1 MKIIIT
7 RKKIKNII
15 FKVNINET
23 VSVSAPHFV
32 SESELNKI
40 IERKVEWIEKK
51 IKEIRDKAPVK
62 YSFYY
67 FLGEKIELNK
77 NTKKDIE
84 IYLKKEVSSII
95 EPIIIKYLK
104 LTNLAI
110 EHSSYKFMKTR
121 WGSCNTRKKYLNFN
135 ILLLASPLESIEYV
149 VLHEIAH
156 LKYPHH
162 QGSFW
167 NYISFYMP
175 DWKNRKK
182 KLIHSMF
189 G

>member
-1 MKIIIT
+1 
-7 RKKIKNII
+7 
-15 FKVNINET
+15 
-23 VSVSAPHFV
+23 
-32 SESELNKI
+32 
-40 IERKVEWIEKK
+40 
-51 IKEIRDKAPVK
+51 
-62 YSFYY
+62 
-67 FLGEKIELNK
+67 
-77 NTKKDIE
+77 
-84 IYLKKEVSSII
+84 
-95 EPIIIKYLK
+95 
-104 LTNLAI
+104 
-110 EHSSYKFMKTR
+110 SYKFMKTR

-162 QGSFW
+162 QKSFW

-175 DWKNRKK
+175 DWKDRKK